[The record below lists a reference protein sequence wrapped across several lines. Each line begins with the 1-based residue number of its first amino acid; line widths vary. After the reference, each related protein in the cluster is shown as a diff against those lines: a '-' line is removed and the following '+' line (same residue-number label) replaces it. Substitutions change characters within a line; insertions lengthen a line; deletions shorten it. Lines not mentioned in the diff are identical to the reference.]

1 MGRSNA
7 SGYAQGPITIINSNP
22 LTGVATA
29 NSAVEVLL
37 TDEMDT
43 CAIQVTGVY
52 TGALSVQASVDGV
65 TFVTLG
71 GTQALTNVATAVQ
84 VASIASAVVG
94 IFQVDVS
101 AFQRLRVTALAAM
114 TGTATVTIAAA
125 KTNGVVG
132 IDTPITVGAGAAAIG
147 TVTANIVQPTTTLL
161 PIALNSA
168 ATTNAT
174 SQKATAGTL
183 FEISASNQT
192 ASLKYLKLYNKASVP
207 TVGTDVPIDTIP
219 IPVNG
224 NIPIEFGANGRRFTL
239 GIAFAITGLQ
249 AIADATAVA
258 AGDVQVAGTYI

>member
-1 MGRSNA
+1 MGKSNA
-7 SGYAQGPITIINSNP
+7 SGYLQGTISTQNLNP

-37 TDEMDT
+37 GDEMDT
-43 CAIQVTGVY
+43 AAIQVMGTY
-52 TGALSVQASVDGV
+52 TGALSIQASIDGV
-65 TFVTLG
+65 NFVTLG
-71 GTQALTNVATAVQ
+71 GTQALTNIATAVQ
-84 VASIASAVVG
+84 VATIASAVVG

-101 AFQRLRVTALAAM
+101 AFQRVRVTALAAM
-114 TGTATVTIAAA
+114 TGSAVVTIAAA
-125 KTNGVVG
+125 KTNGMVG
-132 IDTPITVGAGAAAIG
+132 VDTPITLAAGG
-147 TVTANIVQPTTTLL
+147 VVTANLVQPTTTLL

-192 ASLKYLKLYNKASVP
+192 ASIKYLKLYNKASAP
-207 TVGTDVPIDTIP
+207 TVGTDVPIETIP
-219 IPVNG
+219 IPANG
-224 NIPIEFGANGRRFTL
+224 DVPIEFGANGRRFTL